1 MPDLLGATNP
11 VPGYDKSLSNNRMPQ
26 TAPENPHIQNAPN
39 LSKVNRADQRTD
51 RQDSNLQG
59 DGPIRYDSNFQT
71 FLQRLRAAPS
81 MSESLSRLFAG
92 ERTVVLSGMSEGV
105 ATEMAKAFE
114 LLEMDEGQLLEFLK
128 GQMRAGTRFGGA
140 LFALLRGAYARASSD
155 AVQTDILKFLK
166 SYADFSSTAHIEGNL
181 LRELRGMA
189 DTMPA
194 SWGAKLY
201 ELLAQLENGIAAGD
215 RQGNL
220 ALLQKGVI
228 PYMSEYVERT
238 HDMGTPREL
247 LTMLTLNVAR
257 YQNGSV
263 ENLLELFHQLGG
275 YGTLKGQLGGI
286 DDQSL
291 LTLLQSG
298 TGRDARAVQFAD
310 HLSAAAA
317 AALRGEG
324 SADVQ
329 QIFRNLVSA
338 MLVNESVYMP
348 INHYLLPLEWNGR
361 MLFSELWVDPD
372 AENDR
377 GDGSGRKDHG
387 MKLLFK
393 IDVQSLGFFDVIL
406 TTRGSEVEVQV
417 GCPARA
423 LPFAQRIE
431 QSLTDI
437 VRRNDLTPARVT
449 VRRMDKPVT
458 LTEVFPKIFE
468 KRSGVNVRA

>member
-81 MSESLSRLFAG
+81 MSESLSHLFAG

-417 GCPARA
+417 GCPAQA

>member
-194 SWGAKLY
+194 SWGVKLY
-201 ELLAQLENGIAAGD
+201 ELLAQLENGVAAGD

-310 HLSAAAA
+310 HLSAAAT

-417 GCPARA
+417 GCPAQA

>member
-1 MPDLLGATNP
+1 M
-11 VPGYDKSLSNNRMPQ
+11 
-26 TAPENPHIQNAPN
+26 
-39 LSKVNRADQRTD
+39 
-51 RQDSNLQG
+51 QG

-105 ATEMAKAFE
+105 AAEMSKAFE

-194 SWGAKLY
+194 SWGAKLH

-215 RQGNL
+215 REGNL

-275 YGTLKGQLGGI
+275 YGTLKGQLEGI

-291 LTLLQSG
+291 LTLLKDG
-298 TGRDARAVQFAD
+298 AGRDARAVQFAD

-377 GDGSGRKDHG
+377 GDGSGRKERG

-437 VRRNDLTPARVT
+437 VRRNDLTPAKVT

>member
-1 MPDLLGATNP
+1 
-11 VPGYDKSLSNNRMPQ
+11 
-26 TAPENPHIQNAPN
+26 
-39 LSKVNRADQRTD
+39 
-51 RQDSNLQG
+51 
-59 DGPIRYDSNFQT
+59 
-71 FLQRLRAAPS
+71 

-215 RQGNL
+215 REGNL

-377 GDGSGRKDHG
+377 GDGSGRKERG

-437 VRRNDLTPARVT
+437 VRRNDLTPAKVT

>member
-1 MPDLLGATNP
+1 
-11 VPGYDKSLSNNRMPQ
+11 
-26 TAPENPHIQNAPN
+26 
-39 LSKVNRADQRTD
+39 
-51 RQDSNLQG
+51 
-59 DGPIRYDSNFQT
+59 
-71 FLQRLRAAPS
+71 

-201 ELLAQLENGIAAGD
+201 ELLAQLENGVAAGD

-310 HLSAAAA
+310 HLSTAAA

-417 GCPARA
+417 GCPAQA

>member
-1 MPDLLGATNP
+1 
-11 VPGYDKSLSNNRMPQ
+11 
-26 TAPENPHIQNAPN
+26 
-39 LSKVNRADQRTD
+39 
-51 RQDSNLQG
+51 
-59 DGPIRYDSNFQT
+59 
-71 FLQRLRAAPS
+71 

-194 SWGAKLY
+194 SWGVKLY
-201 ELLAQLENGIAAGD
+201 ELLAQLENGVAAGD

>member
-1 MPDLLGATNP
+1 M
-11 VPGYDKSLSNNRMPQ
+11 
-26 TAPENPHIQNAPN
+26 
-39 LSKVNRADQRTD
+39 
-51 RQDSNLQG
+51 QG

-220 ALLQKGVI
+220 ALLQKDVI

-310 HLSAAAA
+310 HLSTAAA

-377 GDGSGRKDHG
+377 GGGSGRKDHG